1 MPINVGQDDY
11 NILSQQIITKYIK
24 LEILNFQYNVVDEIS
39 GNLTAMSVNID
50 SESDLRRSCNL
61 TFVVVDA
68 SFDVK
73 AGNKIWLDKFCRP
86 WVGYENIYTGNIQWY
101 NQGIYLIN
109 APSWRYNATT
119 HELSLAGLDLAS
131 KLTGLRN
138 GELEGIP
145 TKIPAGSSVREAMI
159 AAIELAGF
167 TKYTISECKDV
178 DGNIIAVPNDI
189 EIAQGGTVWN
199 IVTQLRDI
207 LPRYETFFDVDGVFI
222 YQPIPTGS
230 GDPVIID
237 DTIWPNLLI
246 DESINNDF
254 ESVKNYIEVYGRTL
268 DSDYYSSSSD
278 TTVSESTI
286 TPKFAG
292 LSSLSDGIIVGMT
305 LPTTISNSSSAY
317 VIDGELTFI
326 SGAAVSNKRL
336 NVQSGNVSNKRLTIN
351 TSGGQIY
358 ISFLGSHQVVDI
370 YNNPITTLEKDIEW
384 MLKYTLLE
392 SGQGVWQL
400 LGHQQAN
407 AVAYD
412 DNPDSPFY
420 VNGSIGR
427 IRHVLYGGEYENIA
441 SDKLA
446 LERAKYE
453 LWKST
458 RLQDSITLTSI
469 PNPWL
474 DVNVLISHA
483 IRGKSQENAAQ
494 YIIKSISTDYGIEG
508 TQSINAITYYPLY
521 PDI

>member
-11 NILSQQIITKYIK
+11 SILSQQIITKYIK

-61 TFVVVDA
+61 TFVVTDA

-86 WVGYENIYTGNIQWY
+86 WVGYENIYTGKIQWY

-268 DSDYYSSSSD
+268 DPSYFSTNTTYSGTTLSLTVADYPTALTD
-278 TTVSESTI
+278 NT
-286 TPKFAG
+286 
-292 LSSLSDGIIVGMT
+292 IVGFTMPST
-305 LPTTISNSSSAY
+305 GDISATGGISLKMNSLAASALY
-317 VIDGELTFI
+317 EYGT
-326 SGAAVSNKRL
+326 
-336 NVQSGNVSNKRLTIN
+336 
-351 TSGGQIY
+351 
-358 ISFLGSHQVVDI
+358 
-370 YNNPITTLEKDIEW
+370 NNPVTALDNET
-384 MLKYTLLE
+384 YYVVYYN
-392 SGQGVWQL
+392 QGWYL
-400 LGHQQAN
+400 MGHQQP
-407 AVAYD
+407 VGIAYD

-427 IRHVLYGGEYENIA
+427 IRHVLYGGEYENIT

-453 LWKST
+453 LWKRT

>member
-11 NILSQQIITKYIK
+11 SILSQQIITKYIK

-61 TFVVVDA
+61 TFVVTDA

-86 WVGYENIYTGNIQWY
+86 WVGYENIYTGKIQWY

-268 DSDYYSSSSD
+268 DPSYFSTNTTYSGSTLSLTVADYPTALTD
-278 TTVSESTI
+278 NT
-286 TPKFAG
+286 
-292 LSSLSDGIIVGMT
+292 IVGF
-305 LPTTISNSSSAY
+305 TTPSTGDISATGGISLKMNSLTALVLYEYGTNNLITALDNETYY
-317 VIDGELTFI
+317 V
-326 SGAAVSNKRL
+326 V
-336 NVQSGNVSNKRLTIN
+336 
-351 TSGGQIY
+351 Y
-358 ISFLGSHQVVDI
+358 
-370 YNNPITTLEKDIEW
+370 YN
-384 MLKYTLLE
+384 
-392 SGQGVWQL
+392 QGWYL
-400 LGHQQAN
+400 MGHQQP
-407 AVAYD
+407 VGIAYD

-427 IRHVLYGGEYENIA
+427 IRHVLYGGEYENIT

-453 LWKST
+453 LWKRT
-458 RLQDSITLTSI
+458 RLQDSVTLTSI

>member
-61 TFVVVDA
+61 TFVVTDA

-86 WVGYENIYTGNIQWY
+86 WVGYENIYTGKIQWY

-268 DSDYYSSSSD
+268 DPSYFSTNTTYSGSTLSLTVADYPTALTD
-278 TTVSESTI
+278 NT
-286 TPKFAG
+286 
-292 LSSLSDGIIVGMT
+292 IVGF
-305 LPTTISNSSSAY
+305 TTPSTGDISATGGISLKMNS
-317 VIDGELTFI
+317 LTA
-326 SGAAVSNKRL
+326 SVLYEYG
-336 NVQSGNVSNKRLTIN
+336 T
-351 TSGGQIY
+351 
-358 ISFLGSHQVVDI
+358 
-370 YNNPITTLEKDIEW
+370 NNPVTALDNET
-384 MLKYTLLE
+384 YYVAYYN
-392 SGQGVWQL
+392 QGWYL
-400 LGHQQAN
+400 IGHQQP
-407 AVAYD
+407 VGIAYD

-427 IRHVLYGGEYENIA
+427 IRHVLYGGEYENIT

>member
-61 TFVVVDA
+61 TFVVTDA

-86 WVGYENIYTGNIQWY
+86 WVGYENIYTGKIQWY

-268 DSDYYSSSSD
+268 DPSYFSTNTTYSGSTLSLTVADYPTALTD
-278 TTVSESTI
+278 NT
-286 TPKFAG
+286 
-292 LSSLSDGIIVGMT
+292 IVGFT
-305 LPTTISNSSSAY
+305 APSTGDISATGGISLKMNS
-317 VIDGELTFI
+317 LTA
-326 SGAAVSNKRL
+326 SVLYEYG
-336 NVQSGNVSNKRLTIN
+336 T
-351 TSGGQIY
+351 
-358 ISFLGSHQVVDI
+358 
-370 YNNPITTLEKDIEW
+370 NNPVTALDNET
-384 MLKYTLLE
+384 YYVAYYN
-392 SGQGVWQL
+392 QGWYL
-400 LGHQQAN
+400 MGHQQP
-407 AVAYD
+407 VGIAYD

-420 VNGSIGR
+420 INGSIGR
-427 IRHVLYGGEYENIA
+427 IRHVLYGGEYENIT

>member
-61 TFVVVDA
+61 TFVVTDA

-73 AGNKIWLDKFCRP
+73 AGNRIWLDKFCRP
-86 WVGYENIYTGNIQWY
+86 WVGYENIYTGKIQWY

-268 DSDYYSSSSD
+268 DPSYFSTNTTYSGSTLSLTVADYPTALTD
-278 TTVSESTI
+278 NT
-286 TPKFAG
+286 
-292 LSSLSDGIIVGMT
+292 IVGF
-305 LPTTISNSSSAY
+305 TTPSTGDISATGGINLKMNS
-317 VIDGELTFI
+317 LTAFVLYEY
-326 SGAAVSNKRL
+326 G
-336 NVQSGNVSNKRLTIN
+336 T
-351 TSGGQIY
+351 
-358 ISFLGSHQVVDI
+358 
-370 YNNPITTLEKDIEW
+370 NNPVTALDNET
-384 MLKYTLLE
+384 YYVAYYN
-392 SGQGVWQL
+392 QGWYL
-400 LGHQQAN
+400 MGHQQP
-407 AVAYD
+407 VGIAYD

-427 IRHVLYGGEYENIA
+427 IRHVLYGGEYENIT

-453 LWKST
+453 LWKAT

-474 DVNVLISHA
+474 DVNILISHA

>member
-61 TFVVVDA
+61 TFVVTDA

-73 AGNKIWLDKFCRP
+73 AGNKIWLDKLCRP
-86 WVGYENIYTGNIQWY
+86 WVGYENIYTGKIQWY

-254 ESVKNYIEVYGRTL
+254 ENVKNYIEVYGRTL
-268 DSDYYSSSSD
+268 DPSYFSTNTTYSGSTLSLTVADYPTALTD
-278 TTVSESTI
+278 NT
-286 TPKFAG
+286 
-292 LSSLSDGIIVGMT
+292 IVGF
-305 LPTTISNSSSAY
+305 TTPSTGDIRATGGISLKMNS
-317 VIDGELTFI
+317 LTA
-326 SGAAVSNKRL
+326 SVLYEYG
-336 NVQSGNVSNKRLTIN
+336 T
-351 TSGGQIY
+351 
-358 ISFLGSHQVVDI
+358 
-370 YNNPITTLEKDIEW
+370 NNPVTALDNET
-384 MLKYTLLE
+384 YYVAYYN
-392 SGQGVWQL
+392 QGWYL
-400 LGHQQAN
+400 MGHQQP
-407 AVAYD
+407 VGIAYD

-427 IRHVLYGGEYENIA
+427 IRHVLYGGEYENIT
-441 SDKLA
+441 SDKMA

-453 LWKST
+453 LWKRT

>member
-61 TFVVVDA
+61 TFVVTDA

-86 WVGYENIYTGNIQWY
+86 LVGYENIYTGKIQWY

-268 DSDYYSSSSD
+268 DPSYFSTNTTRSGSTLSLTVADYP
-278 TTVSESTI
+278 SELTDN
-286 TPKFAG
+286 T
-292 LSSLSDGIIVGMT
+292 IVGFTTPVMPSIAPIGGIKLKINDLTAST
-305 LPTTISNSSSAY
+305 LYEYGTDRPVFRLDSETYYVAY
-317 VIDGELTFI
+317 
-326 SGAAVSNKRL
+326 
-336 NVQSGNVSNKRLTIN
+336 
-351 TSGGQIY
+351 
-358 ISFLGSHQVVDI
+358 
-370 YNNPITTLEKDIEW
+370 YN
-384 MLKYTLLE
+384 
-392 SGQGVWQL
+392 QGWYL
-400 LGHQQAN
+400 MGHQQP
-407 AVAYD
+407 VGIAYD

-427 IRHVLYGGEYENIA
+427 IRHVLYGGEYENIT

-446 LERAKYE
+446 LERARYE
-453 LWKST
+453 LWKRT

-474 DVNVLISHA
+474 DVNILISHA

>member
-61 TFVVVDA
+61 TFVVTDA

-86 WVGYENIYTGNIQWY
+86 WVGYENIYTGKIQWY

-254 ESVKNYIEVYGRTL
+254 EGVKNYIEVYGRTL
-268 DSDYYSSSSD
+268 DPSYFSTNTTYSGSTLSLTVADYPTALTD
-278 TTVSESTI
+278 NT
-286 TPKFAG
+286 
-292 LSSLSDGIIVGMT
+292 IVGF
-305 LPTTISNSSSAY
+305 TTPSTGDISATGGISLKMNS
-317 VIDGELTFI
+317 LTA
-326 SGAAVSNKRL
+326 SVLYEYG
-336 NVQSGNVSNKRLTIN
+336 T
-351 TSGGQIY
+351 
-358 ISFLGSHQVVDI
+358 
-370 YNNPITTLEKDIEW
+370 NNPVTALDNETYYVAYYNQWWYL
-384 MLKYTLLE
+384 M
-392 SGQGVWQL
+392 
-400 LGHQQAN
+400 GHQQP
-407 AVAYD
+407 VGIAYD

-420 VNGSIGR
+420 INGSIGR
-427 IRHVLYGGEYENIA
+427 IRHVLYGGEYENIT

>member
-61 TFVVVDA
+61 TFVVTDA

-86 WVGYENIYTGNIQWY
+86 WVGYENIYTGKIQWY

-254 ESVKNYIEVYGRTL
+254 ESVKNYIEVYGRTIDPSYFSTNTTYSGSTL
-268 DSDYYSSSSD
+268 SLTVADYPTALTD
-278 TTVSESTI
+278 NT
-286 TPKFAG
+286 
-292 LSSLSDGIIVGMT
+292 IVGF
-305 LPTTISNSSSAY
+305 TTPSTGDISATGGISLKMNS
-317 VIDGELTFI
+317 LTA
-326 SGAAVSNKRL
+326 SVLYEYG
-336 NVQSGNVSNKRLTIN
+336 T
-351 TSGGQIY
+351 
-358 ISFLGSHQVVDI
+358 
-370 YNNPITTLEKDIEW
+370 NNPVTALDNET
-384 MLKYTLLE
+384 YYVAYYN
-392 SGQGVWQL
+392 QGWYL
-400 LGHQQAN
+400 MGHQQP
-407 AVAYD
+407 VGIAYD

-427 IRHVLYGGEYENIA
+427 IRHVLYGGEYENIT

-508 TQSINAITYYPLY
+508 TQSINAIT
-521 PDI
+521 

>member
-11 NILSQQIITKYIK
+11 NIHSQQIITKYIK

-61 TFVVVDA
+61 TFVVTDA

-73 AGNKIWLDKFCRP
+73 AGNRIWLDKFCRP
-86 WVGYENIYTGNIQWY
+86 WVGYENIYTGKIQWY

-268 DSDYYSSSSD
+268 DPSYFSTNTTYSGSTLSLTVADYPTALTD
-278 TTVSESTI
+278 NT
-286 TPKFAG
+286 
-292 LSSLSDGIIVGMT
+292 IVGF
-305 LPTTISNSSSAY
+305 TTPSTGDISATGGISLKMNS
-317 VIDGELTFI
+317 LTA
-326 SGAAVSNKRL
+326 SVLYEYG
-336 NVQSGNVSNKRLTIN
+336 T
-351 TSGGQIY
+351 
-358 ISFLGSHQVVDI
+358 
-370 YNNPITTLEKDIEW
+370 NNPVTALDNET
-384 MLKYTLLE
+384 YYVAYYN
-392 SGQGVWQL
+392 QGWYL
-400 LGHQQAN
+400 MGHQQP
-407 AVAYD
+407 VGIAYD

-427 IRHVLYGGEYENIA
+427 IRHVLYGGEYENIT
-441 SDKLA
+441 SDKMA

>member
-61 TFVVVDA
+61 TFVVTDA

-73 AGNKIWLDKFCRP
+73 AGNKIWLDKLCRP
-86 WVGYENIYTGNIQWY
+86 WVGYENIYTGKIQWY
-101 NQGIYLIN
+101 NQGIFLIN

-268 DSDYYSSSSD
+268 DPSYFSTNTTYSGSTLSLTVADYPTALTD
-278 TTVSESTI
+278 NT
-286 TPKFAG
+286 
-292 LSSLSDGIIVGMT
+292 IVGF
-305 LPTTISNSSSAY
+305 TTPSTGDISATGGISLKMNN
-317 VIDGELTFI
+317 LTA
-326 SGAAVSNKRL
+326 SVLYEYG
-336 NVQSGNVSNKRLTIN
+336 T
-351 TSGGQIY
+351 
-358 ISFLGSHQVVDI
+358 
-370 YNNPITTLEKDIEW
+370 NNPVTALDNET
-384 MLKYTLLE
+384 YYVAHYN
-392 SGQGVWQL
+392 QGWYL
-400 LGHQQAN
+400 MGHQQP
-407 AVAYD
+407 VGIAYD

-420 VNGSIGR
+420 INGSIGR
-427 IRHVLYGGEYENIA
+427 IRHVLYGGEYENIT
-441 SDKLA
+441 SDKMA

>member
-61 TFVVVDA
+61 TFVVTDA

-73 AGNKIWLDKFCRP
+73 AGNKIWLDKLCRP
-86 WVGYENIYTGNIQWY
+86 WVGYENIYTGKIQWY

-119 HELSLAGLDLAS
+119 HELSLSGLDLDS

-138 GELEGIP
+138 GELAGIP

-268 DSDYYSSSSD
+268 DPSYFSTNTTYSGSTLSLTVADYP
-278 TTVSESTI
+278 TTLTDNTIVGFTTPSTGDI
-286 TPKFAG
+286 SATSAISLKMTSLA
-292 LSSLSDGIIVGMT
+292 SSLLHEYGTNNLVTHLDNETYYV
-305 LPTTISNSSSAY
+305 AY
-317 VIDGELTFI
+317 
-326 SGAAVSNKRL
+326 
-336 NVQSGNVSNKRLTIN
+336 
-351 TSGGQIY
+351 
-358 ISFLGSHQVVDI
+358 
-370 YNNPITTLEKDIEW
+370 YN
-384 MLKYTLLE
+384 
-392 SGQGVWQL
+392 QGWYL
-400 LGHQQAN
+400 MGHQQP
-407 AVAYD
+407 VGIAYD

-420 VNGSIGR
+420 INGSIGR
-427 IRHVLYGGEYENIA
+427 IRHVLYGGEYENIT

>member
-167 TKYTISECKDV
+167 TKYTISECKDI

-207 LPRYETFFDVDGVFI
+207 LPRYETFFDTDGVFI

-268 DSDYYSSSSD
+268 DPSYFSTNTTYSGTTLSLTVADYPTALTD
-278 TTVSESTI
+278 NT
-286 TPKFAG
+286 
-292 LSSLSDGIIVGMT
+292 IVGF
-305 LPTTISNSSSAY
+305 TTPSTGDISATGGISLKMNSLIASVLY
-317 VIDGELTFI
+317 EYGT
-326 SGAAVSNKRL
+326 
-336 NVQSGNVSNKRLTIN
+336 
-351 TSGGQIY
+351 
-358 ISFLGSHQVVDI
+358 
-370 YNNPITTLEKDIEW
+370 NNPVTALDNET
-384 MLKYTLLE
+384 YYVVYYN
-392 SGQGVWQL
+392 QGWYL
-400 LGHQQAN
+400 MGHQQP
-407 AVAYD
+407 VGIAYD

-427 IRHVLYGGEYENIA
+427 IRHVLYGGEYENIT

-453 LWKST
+453 LWKRT

>member
-61 TFVVVDA
+61 TFVVTDA

-86 WVGYENIYTGNIQWY
+86 WVGYENIYTGKIQWY

-268 DSDYYSSSSD
+268 DPTYFSTNTVYSGTTLVLTVADYPTALTD
-278 TTVSESTI
+278 NTLIGFTTPSTGDI
-286 TPKFAG
+286 SATSAISLKMNSLA
-292 LSSLSDGIIVGMT
+292 SSLLHEYGTNNLVTHLDNNTYYV
-305 LPTTISNSSSAY
+305 AY
-317 VIDGELTFI
+317 
-326 SGAAVSNKRL
+326 
-336 NVQSGNVSNKRLTIN
+336 
-351 TSGGQIY
+351 
-358 ISFLGSHQVVDI
+358 
-370 YNNPITTLEKDIEW
+370 YN
-384 MLKYTLLE
+384 
-392 SGQGVWQL
+392 QGWYL
-400 LGHQQAN
+400 MGHQQP
-407 AVAYD
+407 VGIAYD

-427 IRHVLYGGEYENIA
+427 IRHVLYGGEYENIT

>member
-61 TFVVVDA
+61 TFVVTDA

-86 WVGYENIYTGNIQWY
+86 WVGYENIYTGKIQWY

-268 DSDYYSSSSD
+268 DPSYFSTNTTYSG
-278 TTVSESTI
+278 ST
-286 TPKFAG
+286 
-292 LSSLSDGIIVGMT
+292 LSLSVADYPTALTDNTIVGF
-305 LPTTISNSSSAY
+305 TTPSTGDISA
-317 VIDGELTFI
+317 
-326 SGAAVSNKRL
+326 
-336 NVQSGNVSNKRLTIN
+336 
-351 TSGGQIY
+351 TSG
-358 ISFLGSHQVVDI
+358 ISLKMNSLTASVLYEYGT
-370 YNNPITTLEKDIEW
+370 NNPVTALDNET
-384 MLKYTLLE
+384 YYVAYYN
-392 SGQGVWQL
+392 QGWYL
-400 LGHQQAN
+400 MGHQQP
-407 AVAYD
+407 VGIAYD

-427 IRHVLYGGEYENIA
+427 IRHVLYGGEYENIT

-453 LWKST
+453 LWKRT
-458 RLQDSITLTSI
+458 RLQDSIALTSI

>member
-61 TFVVVDA
+61 TFVVTDA

-86 WVGYENIYTGNIQWY
+86 WVGYENIYTGKIQWY

-268 DSDYYSSSSD
+268 DPSYFSTNTTYSGSTLSLTVADYPTALTD
-278 TTVSESTI
+278 NT
-286 TPKFAG
+286 
-292 LSSLSDGIIVGMT
+292 IVGF
-305 LPTTISNSSSAY
+305 TTPSTGDISATGGISLKMNS
-317 VIDGELTFI
+317 LTA
-326 SGAAVSNKRL
+326 SVLYEYG
-336 NVQSGNVSNKRLTIN
+336 T
-351 TSGGQIY
+351 
-358 ISFLGSHQVVDI
+358 
-370 YNNPITTLEKDIEW
+370 NNPVTSLDNET
-384 MLKYTLLE
+384 YYVAYYN
-392 SGQGVWQL
+392 QGWYL
-400 LGHQQAN
+400 MGHQQP
-407 AVAYD
+407 VGIAYD

-427 IRHVLYGGEYENIA
+427 IRHVLYGGEYENIT
-441 SDKLA
+441 SDRLA

>member
-61 TFVVVDA
+61 TFVVTDA

-86 WVGYENIYTGNIQWY
+86 WVGYENIYTGKIQWY

-119 HELSLAGLDLAS
+119 HELSLSGLDLAS

-268 DSDYYSSSSD
+268 DPSYFSTNTTYSGTTLVLTVADYPTALTD
-278 TTVSESTI
+278 NTIVGFTTPSTGDI
-286 TPKFAG
+286 SATSAISLKMNSLA
-292 LSSLSDGIIVGMT
+292 SSLLHEYGTNNLVTHLDNETYYV
-305 LPTTISNSSSAY
+305 AY
-317 VIDGELTFI
+317 
-326 SGAAVSNKRL
+326 
-336 NVQSGNVSNKRLTIN
+336 
-351 TSGGQIY
+351 
-358 ISFLGSHQVVDI
+358 
-370 YNNPITTLEKDIEW
+370 YN
-384 MLKYTLLE
+384 
-392 SGQGVWQL
+392 QGWYL
-400 LGHQQAN
+400 MGHQQP
-407 AVAYD
+407 VGIAYD

-427 IRHVLYGGEYENIA
+427 IRHVLYGGEYENIT

>member
-61 TFVVVDA
+61 TFVVTDA

-73 AGNKIWLDKFCRP
+73 AGNRIWLDKFCRP
-86 WVGYENIYTGNIQWY
+86 WVGYENIYTGKIQWY

-268 DSDYYSSSSD
+268 DPSYFSTNTTYSGSTLSLTVADYPTALTD
-278 TTVSESTI
+278 NT
-286 TPKFAG
+286 
-292 LSSLSDGIIVGMT
+292 IVGF
-305 LPTTISNSSSAY
+305 TTPSTGDISATGGISLKMNSLTASVLYEYGTNNLVTHLDNETYY
-317 VIDGELTFI
+317 V
-326 SGAAVSNKRL
+326 V
-336 NVQSGNVSNKRLTIN
+336 
-351 TSGGQIY
+351 Y
-358 ISFLGSHQVVDI
+358 
-370 YNNPITTLEKDIEW
+370 YN
-384 MLKYTLLE
+384 
-392 SGQGVWQL
+392 QGWYL
-400 LGHQQAN
+400 MGHQQP
-407 AVAYD
+407 VGIAYD

-427 IRHVLYGGEYENIA
+427 ISHVLYGGEYENIT

>member
-61 TFVVVDA
+61 TFVVTDA

-86 WVGYENIYTGNIQWY
+86 WVGYENIYTGKIQWY

-119 HELSLAGLDLAS
+119 HELSLAGLDLTS

-207 LPRYETFFDVDGVFI
+207 LPRYETFFDTDGVFI

-268 DSDYYSSSSD
+268 DPSYFSTNTTYSGSTLSLTVADYPTALTD
-278 TTVSESTI
+278 NT
-286 TPKFAG
+286 
-292 LSSLSDGIIVGMT
+292 IVGF
-305 LPTTISNSSSAY
+305 TTPSTGDISATGGISLKMNSLIASVLY
-317 VIDGELTFI
+317 EYGT
-326 SGAAVSNKRL
+326 
-336 NVQSGNVSNKRLTIN
+336 
-351 TSGGQIY
+351 
-358 ISFLGSHQVVDI
+358 
-370 YNNPITTLEKDIEW
+370 NNPVTALDNET
-384 MLKYTLLE
+384 YYVVYYN
-392 SGQGVWQL
+392 QGWYL
-400 LGHQQAN
+400 MGHQQP
-407 AVAYD
+407 VGIAYD

-427 IRHVLYGGEYENIA
+427 IRHVLYGGEYENIT

-453 LWKST
+453 LWKRT

>member
-61 TFVVVDA
+61 TFVVTDA

-86 WVGYENIYTGNIQWY
+86 WVGYENIYTGKIQWY

-109 APSWRYNATT
+109 SPSWRYNATT

-178 DGNIIAVPNDI
+178 DGNIISVPNDI

-268 DSDYYSSSSD
+268 DPSYFSTNTTYSGSTLSLTVADYPTALTD
-278 TTVSESTI
+278 NT
-286 TPKFAG
+286 
-292 LSSLSDGIIVGMT
+292 IVGF
-305 LPTTISNSSSAY
+305 TTPSTGDISATGGISLKMNS
-317 VIDGELTFI
+317 LTA
-326 SGAAVSNKRL
+326 SVLYEYG
-336 NVQSGNVSNKRLTIN
+336 T
-351 TSGGQIY
+351 
-358 ISFLGSHQVVDI
+358 
-370 YNNPITTLEKDIEW
+370 NNPVTALDNET
-384 MLKYTLLE
+384 YYVAYYN
-392 SGQGVWQL
+392 QGWYL
-400 LGHQQAN
+400 MGHQQP
-407 AVAYD
+407 VGIAYD

-427 IRHVLYGGEYENIA
+427 IRHVLYGGEYENIT
-441 SDKLA
+441 SDRLA

>member
-50 SESDLRRSCNL
+50 SGSDLRRSCNL
-61 TFVVVDA
+61 TFVVTDA

-86 WVGYENIYTGNIQWY
+86 WVGYENIYTGKLQWY

-145 TKIPAGSSVREAMI
+145 TKIPSGSSVREAMI

-237 DTIWPNLLI
+237 DTIWTNLLI

-268 DSDYYSSSSD
+268 DPSYFSTNTTYSGSTLSLTVADYPAALTD
-278 TTVSESTI
+278 NT
-286 TPKFAG
+286 
-292 LSSLSDGIIVGMT
+292 IVGF
-305 LPTTISNSSSAY
+305 TTPSTGDISATGSISLKMNS
-317 VIDGELTFI
+317 L
-326 SGAAVSNKRL
+326 AASVL
-336 NVQSGNVSNKRLTIN
+336 YEYGT
-351 TSGGQIY
+351 
-358 ISFLGSHQVVDI
+358 
-370 YNNPITTLEKDIEW
+370 NNPVTTLDNDT
-384 MLKYTLLE
+384 YYVVYYN
-392 SGQGVWQL
+392 QGWYL
-400 LGHQQAN
+400 MGHQQP
-407 AVAYD
+407 VGIAYD

-427 IRHVLYGGEYENIA
+427 IRHVLYGGEYENIT

-453 LWKST
+453 LWKRT

-474 DVNVLISHA
+474 DVNILISHA

>member
-61 TFVVVDA
+61 TFVVTDA

-73 AGNKIWLDKFCRP
+73 AGNRIWLDKLCRP
-86 WVGYENIYTGNIQWY
+86 WVGYENIYTGKIQWY

-145 TKIPAGSSVREAMI
+145 TKIQAGSSVREAMI

-254 ESVKNYIEVYGRTL
+254 EGVKNYIEVYGRTL
-268 DSDYYSSSSD
+268 DPTYFSTNTVYSGTTLVLTVADYP
-278 TTVSESTI
+278 TTLTDNTIVGFTTPSTGDI
-286 TPKFAG
+286 SATSAISLKMNSLA
-292 LSSLSDGIIVGMT
+292 SSLLHEYGTNNLVTHLDNET
-305 LPTTISNSSSAY
+305 YY
-317 VIDGELTFI
+317 V
-326 SGAAVSNKRL
+326 V
-336 NVQSGNVSNKRLTIN
+336 
-351 TSGGQIY
+351 Y
-358 ISFLGSHQVVDI
+358 
-370 YNNPITTLEKDIEW
+370 YN
-384 MLKYTLLE
+384 
-392 SGQGVWQL
+392 QGWYL
-400 LGHQQAN
+400 MGHQQP
-407 AVAYD
+407 VGIAYD

-420 VNGSIGR
+420 ITGSIGR
-427 IRHVLYGGEYENIA
+427 IRHVLYGGEYENIT
-441 SDKLA
+441 SDKMA

-483 IRGKSQENAAQ
+483 LRGKSQENAAQ

>member
-61 TFVVVDA
+61 TFVVTDS

-86 WVGYENIYTGNIQWY
+86 WVGYENIYTGKIQWY

-268 DSDYYSSSSD
+268 DPSYFSTNTTYSGSTLSLTVADYPTALTD
-278 TTVSESTI
+278 NT
-286 TPKFAG
+286 
-292 LSSLSDGIIVGMT
+292 IVGF
-305 LPTTISNSSSAY
+305 TTPSTGDISATGGIRLKMNS
-317 VIDGELTFI
+317 LTA
-326 SGAAVSNKRL
+326 SVLYEYG
-336 NVQSGNVSNKRLTIN
+336 T
-351 TSGGQIY
+351 
-358 ISFLGSHQVVDI
+358 
-370 YNNPITTLEKDIEW
+370 NNPVTALDNET
-384 MLKYTLLE
+384 YYVAYYN
-392 SGQGVWQL
+392 QGWYL
-400 LGHQQAN
+400 MGHQQP
-407 AVAYD
+407 VGIAYD

-427 IRHVLYGGEYENIA
+427 IRHVLYGGEYENIT
-441 SDKLA
+441 SDRLA

>member
-61 TFVVVDA
+61 TFVVTDA

-73 AGNKIWLDKFCRP
+73 AGNKIWLDKLYRP
-86 WVGYENIYTGNIQWY
+86 WVGYENIYTGKIQWY

-254 ESVKNYIEVYGRTL
+254 EGVKNYIEVYGRTL
-268 DSDYYSSSSD
+268 DPTYFSTNTVYSGTTLVLTVSDYP
-278 TTVSESTI
+278 TTLTDNTIVGFTTPSTGDI
-286 TPKFAG
+286 SATSAISLKMNSLA
-292 LSSLSDGIIVGMT
+292 SSLLHEYGT
-305 LPTTISNSSSAY
+305 
-317 VIDGELTFI
+317 
-326 SGAAVSNKRL
+326 
-336 NVQSGNVSNKRLTIN
+336 
-351 TSGGQIY
+351 
-358 ISFLGSHQVVDI
+358 
-370 YNNPITTLEKDIEW
+370 NNPVTALDNET
-384 MLKYTLLE
+384 YYVAYYN
-392 SGQGVWQL
+392 QGWYL
-400 LGHQQAN
+400 MGHQQP
-407 AVAYD
+407 VGIAYD

-427 IRHVLYGGEYENIA
+427 IRHVLYGGEYENIT
-441 SDKLA
+441 SDKMA

>member
-50 SESDLRRSCNL
+50 SGSDLRRSCNL
-61 TFVVVDA
+61 TFVVTDA

-86 WVGYENIYTGNIQWY
+86 WVGYENIYTGKIQWY

-237 DTIWPNLLI
+237 DTIWTNLLI

-268 DSDYYSSSSD
+268 DPSYFSTNTTYSSSTLSL
-278 TTVSESTI
+278 TVADYPTAL
-286 TPKFAG
+286 T
-292 LSSLSDGIIVGMT
+292 DNTIVGF
-305 LPTTISNSSSAY
+305 TTPSTGDISATGGISLKMNNLAASVLYEYGTNKPVTSLDNETYYVAY
-317 VIDGELTFI
+317 
-326 SGAAVSNKRL
+326 
-336 NVQSGNVSNKRLTIN
+336 
-351 TSGGQIY
+351 
-358 ISFLGSHQVVDI
+358 
-370 YNNPITTLEKDIEW
+370 YN
-384 MLKYTLLE
+384 
-392 SGQGVWQL
+392 QGWYL
-400 LGHQQAN
+400 MGHQQP
-407 AVAYD
+407 VGIAYD

-427 IRHVLYGGEYENIA
+427 IRHVLYGGEYENIT

-453 LWKST
+453 LWKRT

-474 DVNVLISHA
+474 DVNILISHA

>member
-61 TFVVVDA
+61 TFVVTDA

-167 TKYTISECKDV
+167 TKYTISECKDI

-207 LPRYETFFDVDGVFI
+207 LPRYETFFDTDGVFI

-268 DSDYYSSSSD
+268 DPSYFSTNTTYSGSTLSLTVADYPTALTD
-278 TTVSESTI
+278 NT
-286 TPKFAG
+286 
-292 LSSLSDGIIVGMT
+292 IVGF
-305 LPTTISNSSSAY
+305 TTPSTGDISATGGISLKMNS
-317 VIDGELTFI
+317 LTA
-326 SGAAVSNKRL
+326 SVLYEYG
-336 NVQSGNVSNKRLTIN
+336 T
-351 TSGGQIY
+351 
-358 ISFLGSHQVVDI
+358 
-370 YNNPITTLEKDIEW
+370 NNPVTALDNET
-384 MLKYTLLE
+384 YYVVYYN
-392 SGQGVWQL
+392 QGWYL
-400 LGHQQAN
+400 MGHQQP
-407 AVAYD
+407 VGIAYD

-427 IRHVLYGGEYENIA
+427 IRHVLYGGEYENIT

-453 LWKST
+453 LWKRT

>member
-61 TFVVVDA
+61 TFVVTDA

-73 AGNKIWLDKFCRP
+73 AGNKIWLDKLCRP
-86 WVGYENIYTGNIQWY
+86 WVGYENIYTGKIQWY

-254 ESVKNYIEVYGRTL
+254 EGVKNYIEVYGRTL
-268 DSDYYSSSSD
+268 DPTYFSTNTVYSGTTLVLTVADYP
-278 TTVSESTI
+278 TTLTDNTIVGFTTPSTGDI
-286 TPKFAG
+286 SATSAISLKMNSLA
-292 LSSLSDGIIVGMT
+292 SSLLHEYGTNNLVTHLDNETYYV
-305 LPTTISNSSSAY
+305 AY
-317 VIDGELTFI
+317 
-326 SGAAVSNKRL
+326 
-336 NVQSGNVSNKRLTIN
+336 
-351 TSGGQIY
+351 
-358 ISFLGSHQVVDI
+358 
-370 YNNPITTLEKDIEW
+370 YN
-384 MLKYTLLE
+384 
-392 SGQGVWQL
+392 QGWYL
-400 LGHQQAN
+400 MGHQQP
-407 AVAYD
+407 VGIAYD

-420 VNGSIGR
+420 INGSIGR
-427 IRHVLYGGEYENIA
+427 IRHVLYGGEYENIT
-441 SDKLA
+441 SDKMA

>member
-61 TFVVVDA
+61 TFVVTDA

-86 WVGYENIYTGNIQWY
+86 WVGYENIYTGTIQWY

-268 DSDYYSSSSD
+268 DPSYFSTNTTYSGSTLSLTVADYPTALTD
-278 TTVSESTI
+278 NT
-286 TPKFAG
+286 
-292 LSSLSDGIIVGMT
+292 IVGF
-305 LPTTISNSSSAY
+305 TTPSTGDISATGGISLKMNS
-317 VIDGELTFI
+317 LTA
-326 SGAAVSNKRL
+326 SVLYEYG
-336 NVQSGNVSNKRLTIN
+336 T
-351 TSGGQIY
+351 
-358 ISFLGSHQVVDI
+358 
-370 YNNPITTLEKDIEW
+370 NNPVTALDNET
-384 MLKYTLLE
+384 YYVAYYN
-392 SGQGVWQL
+392 QGWYL
-400 LGHQQAN
+400 MGHQQP
-407 AVAYD
+407 VGIAYD

-427 IRHVLYGGEYENIA
+427 IRHVLYGGEYENIT

>member
-61 TFVVVDA
+61 TFVVTDA

-73 AGNKIWLDKFCRP
+73 AGNKIWLDKLCRP
-86 WVGYENIYTGNIQWY
+86 WVGYENIYTGKIQWY

-268 DSDYYSSSSD
+268 DPTYFSTNTVYSGTTLVLTVADYP
-278 TTVSESTI
+278 TTLTDNTIVGFTTPSTGDI
-286 TPKFAG
+286 SATSAISLKMNSLA
-292 LSSLSDGIIVGMT
+292 SSLLHEYGTNNLVTHLDNETYYV
-305 LPTTISNSSSAY
+305 AY
-317 VIDGELTFI
+317 
-326 SGAAVSNKRL
+326 
-336 NVQSGNVSNKRLTIN
+336 
-351 TSGGQIY
+351 
-358 ISFLGSHQVVDI
+358 
-370 YNNPITTLEKDIEW
+370 YN
-384 MLKYTLLE
+384 
-392 SGQGVWQL
+392 QGWYL
-400 LGHQQAN
+400 MGHQQP
-407 AVAYD
+407 VGIAYD

-420 VNGSIGR
+420 VNGPIGR
-427 IRHVLYGGEYENIA
+427 IRHVLYGGEYENIT

>member
-39 GNLTAMSVNID
+39 GNLTSMSVNID

-61 TFVVVDA
+61 TFVVTDA

-86 WVGYENIYTGNIQWY
+86 WVGYENIYTGKIQWY

-268 DSDYYSSSSD
+268 DPSYFSTNTTYSGSTLSLTVADYPTALTD
-278 TTVSESTI
+278 NT
-286 TPKFAG
+286 
-292 LSSLSDGIIVGMT
+292 IVGF
-305 LPTTISNSSSAY
+305 TTPSTGDISATGGISLKMNS
-317 VIDGELTFI
+317 LTA
-326 SGAAVSNKRL
+326 SVLYEYG
-336 NVQSGNVSNKRLTIN
+336 T
-351 TSGGQIY
+351 
-358 ISFLGSHQVVDI
+358 
-370 YNNPITTLEKDIEW
+370 NNPVTSLDNET
-384 MLKYTLLE
+384 YYVAYYN
-392 SGQGVWQL
+392 QGWYL
-400 LGHQQAN
+400 MGHQQP
-407 AVAYD
+407 VGIAYD

-427 IRHVLYGGEYENIA
+427 IRHVLYGGEYENIT
-441 SDKLA
+441 SDRLA

>member
-61 TFVVVDA
+61 TFVVTDA

-73 AGNKIWLDKFCRP
+73 AGNKIWLDKLCRP
-86 WVGYENIYTGNIQWY
+86 WVGYENIYTGKIQWY

-268 DSDYYSSSSD
+268 DPTYFSTNTVYSGTTLVLTVADYP
-278 TTVSESTI
+278 TTLTDNTIVGFTTPSTGDI
-286 TPKFAG
+286 SATSAISLKMNSLA
-292 LSSLSDGIIVGMT
+292 SSLLHEYGTNNLVTHLDNETYYV
-305 LPTTISNSSSAY
+305 AY
-317 VIDGELTFI
+317 
-326 SGAAVSNKRL
+326 
-336 NVQSGNVSNKRLTIN
+336 
-351 TSGGQIY
+351 
-358 ISFLGSHQVVDI
+358 
-370 YNNPITTLEKDIEW
+370 YN
-384 MLKYTLLE
+384 
-392 SGQGVWQL
+392 QGWYL
-400 LGHQQAN
+400 MGHQQP
-407 AVAYD
+407 VGIAYD

-427 IRHVLYGGEYENIA
+427 IRHVLYGGEYENIT

>member
-39 GNLTAMSVNID
+39 GNLTSMSVNID

-61 TFVVVDA
+61 TFVVTDA

-73 AGNKIWLDKFCRP
+73 AGNRIWLDKFCRP
-86 WVGYENIYTGNIQWY
+86 WVGYENIYTGKIQWY

-268 DSDYYSSSSD
+268 DPSYFSTNTTYSGSTLSLTVADYPTALTD
-278 TTVSESTI
+278 NT
-286 TPKFAG
+286 
-292 LSSLSDGIIVGMT
+292 IVGF
-305 LPTTISNSSSAY
+305 TTPSTGDISATGGISLKMNS
-317 VIDGELTFI
+317 LTA
-326 SGAAVSNKRL
+326 SVLYEYG
-336 NVQSGNVSNKRLTIN
+336 T
-351 TSGGQIY
+351 
-358 ISFLGSHQVVDI
+358 
-370 YNNPITTLEKDIEW
+370 NNPVTALDNET
-384 MLKYTLLE
+384 YYVAYYN
-392 SGQGVWQL
+392 QGWYL
-400 LGHQQAN
+400 MGHQQP
-407 AVAYD
+407 VGIAYD

-427 IRHVLYGGEYENIA
+427 IRHVLYGGEYENIT

>member
-61 TFVVVDA
+61 TFVVTDA

-73 AGNKIWLDKFCRP
+73 AGNKIWLDKLCRP
-86 WVGYENIYTGNIQWY
+86 WVGYENIYTGKIQWY
-101 NQGIYLIN
+101 NQGIFLIN

-254 ESVKNYIEVYGRTL
+254 EGVKNYIEVYGRTL
-268 DSDYYSSSSD
+268 DPSYFSTNTVYSGTTLVLTVADYP
-278 TTVSESTI
+278 TTLTDNTIVGFTTPSTGDI
-286 TPKFAG
+286 SATSAISLKMNSLA
-292 LSSLSDGIIVGMT
+292 SSLLHEYGTNNLVTHLDNETYYV
-305 LPTTISNSSSAY
+305 AY
-317 VIDGELTFI
+317 
-326 SGAAVSNKRL
+326 
-336 NVQSGNVSNKRLTIN
+336 
-351 TSGGQIY
+351 
-358 ISFLGSHQVVDI
+358 
-370 YNNPITTLEKDIEW
+370 YN
-384 MLKYTLLE
+384 
-392 SGQGVWQL
+392 QGWYL
-400 LGHQQAN
+400 MGHQQP
-407 AVAYD
+407 VGIAYD

-420 VNGSIGR
+420 INGSIGR
-427 IRHVLYGGEYENIA
+427 IRHVLYGGEYENIT
-441 SDKLA
+441 SDKMA

>member
-61 TFVVVDA
+61 TFVVTDA

-86 WVGYENIYTGNIQWY
+86 WVGYENIYTGKIQWY

-268 DSDYYSSSSD
+268 DPNYFSTNTTYSGSTLSLTVADYPTALTD
-278 TTVSESTI
+278 NT
-286 TPKFAG
+286 
-292 LSSLSDGIIVGMT
+292 IVGF
-305 LPTTISNSSSAY
+305 TTPSTGDISATGGISLKMNS
-317 VIDGELTFI
+317 LTA
-326 SGAAVSNKRL
+326 SVLYEYG
-336 NVQSGNVSNKRLTIN
+336 T
-351 TSGGQIY
+351 
-358 ISFLGSHQVVDI
+358 
-370 YNNPITTLEKDIEW
+370 NNPVTALDNET
-384 MLKYTLLE
+384 YYVAYYN
-392 SGQGVWQL
+392 QGWYL
-400 LGHQQAN
+400 MGHQQP
-407 AVAYD
+407 VGIAYD

-427 IRHVLYGGEYENIA
+427 IRHVLYGGEYENIT

>member
-61 TFVVVDA
+61 TFVVTDA

-86 WVGYENIYTGNIQWY
+86 WVGYENIYTGKIQWY

-268 DSDYYSSSSD
+268 DPSYFSTNTTYSGSTLSLTVADYPTALTD
-278 TTVSESTI
+278 NTIVGFTTPSTGDI
-286 TPKFAG
+286 SATSAISLKMNSLA
-292 LSSLSDGIIVGMT
+292 SSLLHEYGTNNLVTHLDNETYYV
-305 LPTTISNSSSAY
+305 AY
-317 VIDGELTFI
+317 
-326 SGAAVSNKRL
+326 
-336 NVQSGNVSNKRLTIN
+336 
-351 TSGGQIY
+351 
-358 ISFLGSHQVVDI
+358 
-370 YNNPITTLEKDIEW
+370 YN
-384 MLKYTLLE
+384 
-392 SGQGVWQL
+392 QGWYL
-400 LGHQQAN
+400 MGHQQP
-407 AVAYD
+407 VGIAYD

-427 IRHVLYGGEYENIA
+427 IRHVLYGGEYENIT
-441 SDKLA
+441 SDKMA

>member
-50 SESDLRRSCNL
+50 SGSDLRRSCNL
-61 TFVVVDA
+61 TFVVTDA

-86 WVGYENIYTGNIQWY
+86 WVGYENIYTGKIQWY

-145 TKIPAGSSVREAMI
+145 TKIPSGSSVREAMI

-237 DTIWPNLLI
+237 DTIWTNLLI

-268 DSDYYSSSSD
+268 DPSYFSTNTTYSGSTLSLTVADYPAALTD
-278 TTVSESTI
+278 NT
-286 TPKFAG
+286 
-292 LSSLSDGIIVGMT
+292 IVGF
-305 LPTTISNSSSAY
+305 TTPSTGDISATGSISLKMNS
-317 VIDGELTFI
+317 L
-326 SGAAVSNKRL
+326 AASVL
-336 NVQSGNVSNKRLTIN
+336 YEYGT
-351 TSGGQIY
+351 
-358 ISFLGSHQVVDI
+358 
-370 YNNPITTLEKDIEW
+370 NNPVTTLDNDT
-384 MLKYTLLE
+384 YYVVYYN
-392 SGQGVWQL
+392 QGWYL
-400 LGHQQAN
+400 MGHQQP
-407 AVAYD
+407 VGIAYD

-427 IRHVLYGGEYENIA
+427 IRHVLYGGEYENIT

-453 LWKST
+453 LWKRT

-474 DVNVLISHA
+474 DVNILISHA

>member
-11 NILSQQIITKYIK
+11 SILSQQIITKYIK

-61 TFVVVDA
+61 TFVVTDA

-86 WVGYENIYTGNIQWY
+86 WVGYENIYTGKIQWY

-167 TKYTISECKDV
+167 TKHTISECKDV

-268 DSDYYSSSSD
+268 DPSYFSTNTTYSGSTLSLTVADYPTALTD
-278 TTVSESTI
+278 NT
-286 TPKFAG
+286 
-292 LSSLSDGIIVGMT
+292 IVGF
-305 LPTTISNSSSAY
+305 TTPSTGDISA
-317 VIDGELTFI
+317 
-326 SGAAVSNKRL
+326 
-336 NVQSGNVSNKRLTIN
+336 
-351 TSGGQIY
+351 TSG
-358 ISFLGSHQVVDI
+358 ISLKMNSLAASVLHEYGTNNLVTALDNETYYVVY
-370 YNNPITTLEKDIEW
+370 YN
-384 MLKYTLLE
+384 
-392 SGQGVWQL
+392 QGWYL
-400 LGHQQAN
+400 MGHQQP
-407 AVAYD
+407 VGIAYD

-427 IRHVLYGGEYENIA
+427 IRHVLYGGEYENIT

-453 LWKST
+453 LWKRT

>member
-61 TFVVVDA
+61 TFVVTDA

-86 WVGYENIYTGNIQWY
+86 WVGYENIYTGKIQWY

-254 ESVKNYIEVYGRTL
+254 ESVKNYIEVYGRTIDPSYFSTNTTYSGSTL
-268 DSDYYSSSSD
+268 SLTVADYPTALTD
-278 TTVSESTI
+278 NT
-286 TPKFAG
+286 
-292 LSSLSDGIIVGMT
+292 IVGFTTPSTGDISATGGISLKMNT
-305 LPTTISNSSSAY
+305 LTASVLYEYGTNNLVTALDNETYYVAY
-317 VIDGELTFI
+317 
-326 SGAAVSNKRL
+326 
-336 NVQSGNVSNKRLTIN
+336 
-351 TSGGQIY
+351 
-358 ISFLGSHQVVDI
+358 
-370 YNNPITTLEKDIEW
+370 YN
-384 MLKYTLLE
+384 
-392 SGQGVWQL
+392 QGWYL
-400 LGHQQAN
+400 MGHQQP
-407 AVAYD
+407 VGIAYD

-427 IRHVLYGGEYENIA
+427 IRHVLYGGEYENIT

>member
-61 TFVVVDA
+61 TFVVTDA

-86 WVGYENIYTGNIQWY
+86 WVGYENIYTGKIQWY

-109 APSWRYNATT
+109 VPSWRYNATT

-268 DSDYYSSSSD
+268 DPSYFSTNTTYSGSTLSLTVADYPTALTD
-278 TTVSESTI
+278 NT
-286 TPKFAG
+286 
-292 LSSLSDGIIVGMT
+292 IVGF
-305 LPTTISNSSSAY
+305 TTPSTGDISATGGISLKMNS
-317 VIDGELTFI
+317 LTA
-326 SGAAVSNKRL
+326 SVLYEYG
-336 NVQSGNVSNKRLTIN
+336 T
-351 TSGGQIY
+351 
-358 ISFLGSHQVVDI
+358 
-370 YNNPITTLEKDIEW
+370 NNPVTSLDNET
-384 MLKYTLLE
+384 YYVAYYN
-392 SGQGVWQL
+392 QGWYL
-400 LGHQQAN
+400 MGHQQP
-407 AVAYD
+407 VGIAYD

-427 IRHVLYGGEYENIA
+427 IRHVLYGGEYENIT

>member
-61 TFVVVDA
+61 TFVVTDA

-86 WVGYENIYTGNIQWY
+86 WVGYENIYTGKIQWY

-268 DSDYYSSSSD
+268 DPSYFSTNTTYSGSTLSLTVTDYPTALTD
-278 TTVSESTI
+278 NT
-286 TPKFAG
+286 
-292 LSSLSDGIIVGMT
+292 IVGF
-305 LPTTISNSSSAY
+305 TTPSTGDISATGGISLKMNS
-317 VIDGELTFI
+317 LTA
-326 SGAAVSNKRL
+326 SVLYEYG
-336 NVQSGNVSNKRLTIN
+336 T
-351 TSGGQIY
+351 
-358 ISFLGSHQVVDI
+358 
-370 YNNPITTLEKDIEW
+370 NNPVTALDNET
-384 MLKYTLLE
+384 YYVAYYN
-392 SGQGVWQL
+392 QGWYL
-400 LGHQQAN
+400 MGHQQP
-407 AVAYD
+407 VGIAYD

-420 VNGSIGR
+420 INGSIGR
-427 IRHVLYGGEYENIA
+427 IRHVLYGGEYENIT